1 MLRIR
6 KTALLSALH
15 GAKETHPDEFICL
28 LRGEKITGG
37 AKVAGKDGKS
47 EKREEGDWLISE
59 VIIPPF
65 ASYELNASS
74 FSPWFIPANSKELA
88 TFHSHPSP
96 NTAYPS
102 RQDLKM
108 FSNSTFNFIACFPY
122 GVASMNA
129 FDSKGKRIAFEI
141 VD

>member
-1 MLRIR
+1 MLKIKRN
-6 KTALLSALH
+6 ALLSALH

-28 LRGEKITGG
+28 LRGEKR
-37 AKVAGKDGKS
+37 GKD
-47 EKREEGDWLISE
+47 EKGNDDWLISE

-122 GVASMNA
+122 GIANTNV

-141 VD
+141 AD

>member
-1 MLRIR
+1 MLKIR
-6 KTALLSALH
+6 RNALESALQ
-15 GAKETHPDEFICL
+15 GARETHPDEFICL
-28 LRGEKITGG
+28 LRGD
-37 AKVAGKDGKS
+37 KVKDSKD
-47 EKREEGDWLISE
+47 DWLVTE

-96 NTAYPS
+96 SSAYPS

-108 FSNSTFNFIACFPY
+108 FSNSLFNLIACFPY
-122 GVASMNA
+122 RIQDTNS
-129 FDSKGKRIAFEI
+129 FDSKGKKISFKI
-141 VD
+141 V